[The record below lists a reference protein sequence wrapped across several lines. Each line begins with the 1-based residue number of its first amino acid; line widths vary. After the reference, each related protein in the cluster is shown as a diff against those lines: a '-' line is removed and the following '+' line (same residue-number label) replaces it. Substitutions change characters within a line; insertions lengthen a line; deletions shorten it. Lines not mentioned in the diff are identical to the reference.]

1 MSIIK
6 IKKVLIIGGYGFL
19 GSHLSDYYVSQG
31 IEVIKTTRYF
41 NKDICEEND
50 YWLDYS
56 EKDFLNILSDHKFD
70 AVFYLSGNPYPAY
83 SENNPSYDIEQTILP
98 TINLLNAMV
107 KNKFSGSFWFA
118 SSVAVYG
125 KTSLPFQGEN
135 DLCQPLS
142 SYALAKLNC
151 EEYIRLYC
159 KNFGINGGAFRIFS
173 TFGEGLKRQIIYDLF
188 KKCKSDSSTLDLYG
202 SGKEARDICYVGDQ
216 VLRMSLIADKIKP
229 KGNIYN
235 IGSGI
240 SYTTEFIAESVIK
253 ILGSS
258 KKIKYIEP
266 IRKFDGYQWTA
277 CMKKFSTVTKNIEP
291 NFEKSLEKTLLS
303 YEKN

>member
-1 MSIIK
+1 
-6 IKKVLIIGGYGFL
+6 
-19 GSHLSDYYVSQG
+19 
-31 IEVIKTTRYF
+31 
-41 NKDICEEND
+41 
-50 YWLDYS
+50 
-56 EKDFLNILSDHKFD
+56 
-70 AVFYLSGNPYPAY
+70 
-83 SENNPSYDIEQTILP
+83 
-98 TINLLNAMV
+98 
-107 KNKFSGSFWFA
+107 
-118 SSVAVYG
+118 
-125 KTSLPFQGEN
+125 
-135 DLCQPLS
+135 
-142 SYALAKLNC
+142 
-151 EEYIRLYC
+151 
-159 KNFGINGGAFRIFS
+159 
-173 TFGEGLKRQIIYDLF
+173 
-188 KKCKSDSSTLDLYG
+188 
-202 SGKEARDICYVGDQ
+202 
-216 VLRMSLIADKIKP
+216 MSLIADKIKP